1 MRSITMLSLVAALL
15 LGGCASMAGDAAGT
29 GEVAVGLAAVHST
42 VGEVDVASQGRPDH
56 LIIAFSRVGLVPA
69 GEGEIVE
76 LALEG
81 GLDLMEIDLME
92 LGPSVVADFAVLYA
106 VPAGTYAQVR
116 LIVDGATIHFGEDA
130 YDVFVPS
137 GAQSGLKIGIDPPLT
152 VVDGAE
158 YQLTVFFDVERAV
171 VEAPPGSGRFI
182 LKPTAVRVTNETEPA
197 EIN

>member
-1 MRSITMLSLVAALL
+1 MRSIALPLLIASLLV
-15 LGGCASMAGDAAGT
+15 GGCTSMSDVAGT
-29 GEVAVGLAAVHST
+29 GEVAVGLATAQPVA
-42 VGEVDVASQGRPDH
+42 GEVEVAAQGRPDH
-56 LIIAFSRVGLVPA
+56 LIVAFSRVGLVPA

-152 VVDGAE
+152 VEDGAE

-182 LKPTAVRVTNETEPA
+182 LKPTAVRVTNETEAP
-197 EIN
+197 EID